1 MGRPTS
7 PGSRFSS
14 FSACGVKRRMRQ
26 SPLSIRMGILTLPI
40 RLVRSSL
47 SCANSKLRFPSCSL
61 TVTSSSL
68 VDCSS
73 SFAVSS
79 SSLVDCSSSLLERAS
94 SLADFSSS
102 LMASCSWIIDWRDS
116 LVACKSRRR
125 RASSCDWRLPAG
137 RRLAPCFR
145 TGRHT
150 RRRFLEQYQKETLA
164 QIALDRNHLQGD
176 VPEMAVALDSNAFL
190 ANGDLLFSCVVQGRA
205 QFHG

>member
-7 PGSRFSS
+7 PGSKFSS

-26 SPLSIRMGILTLPI
+26 SPLSIRMGMLTLLI

-47 SCANSKLRFPSCSL
+47 SCANSKLRFPNCSL

-68 VDCSS
+68 VDCNSS
-73 SFAVSS
+73 LAVSS

-116 LVACKSRRR
+116 LVACKSWRS
-125 RASSCDWRLPAG
+125 RASSRNCRLPVAG
-137 RRLAPCFR
+137 ALPPVSGPAGTR
-145 TGRHT
+145 TGVSWNNT
-150 RRRFLEQYQKETLA
+150 RKKRSPR
-164 QIALDRNHLQGD
+164 
-176 VPEMAVALDSNAFL
+176 S
-190 ANGDLLFSCVVQGRA
+190 LLIGTTSRQTSQRWPSRWTRMPSLRTAISCFFA
-205 QFHG
+205 W